1 MKGWICLTL
10 LMLIG
15 VISDILFDKVILS
28 TLEYMILSVGSFVCL
43 EINELKS
50 CYRQM
55 KEKSNER
62 FSGVVQKNDADI

>member
-1 MKGWICLTL
+1 MKGWVCLTL

-15 VISDILFDKVILS
+15 VISDILFNKVILS

-50 CYRQM
+50 CLRQTR
-55 KEKSNER
+55 EKSDESETN
-62 FSGVVQKNDADI
+62 ADR